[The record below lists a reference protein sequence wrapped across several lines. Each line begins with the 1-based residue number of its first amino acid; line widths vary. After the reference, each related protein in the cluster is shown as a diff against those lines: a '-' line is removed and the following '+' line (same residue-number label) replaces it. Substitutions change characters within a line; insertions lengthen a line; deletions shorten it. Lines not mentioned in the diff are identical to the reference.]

1 MNQEH
6 GEDIEKNID
15 IDMFVEEK
23 LDITDQI
30 VNADREYAT
39 MKEQDDMNVCHGP
52 AVELI
57 KLVLK

>member
-1 MNQEH
+1 
-6 GEDIEKNID
+6 
-15 IDMFVEEK
+15 MFVEEK

-52 AVELI
+52 AVQLI